1 MLGTKSE
8 RPSQTLAYLALAAL
22 GLQLLLG
29 IAAPGVA
36 AWSPAHAHITL
47 DGRPHAHTHA
57 WDGVALGTAEA
68 GATAQTESAP
78 SYERGLATAVAL
90 PGAIVLLALVG
101 AFFLAQSLASPIAR
115 GFALVPTPPPPR
127 G

>member
-1 MLGTKSE
+1 MLGTKSG

-29 IAAPGVA
+29 IAAPELA
-36 AWSPAHAHITL
+36 AWSPAHTHITI

-57 WDGVALGTAEA
+57 WDGAALGVSEA
-68 GATAQTESAP
+68 GENSQAESAP
-78 SYERGLATAVAL
+78 SYERGLAMAVAL
-90 PGAIVLLALVG
+90 PAAFVLLAIAG
-101 AFFLAQSLASPIAR
+101 AFFLAQTLASPITR
-115 GFALVPTPPPPR
+115 GFAVVPTLPPPR